1 MNNDQFSVF
10 IRFWVISRNDW
21 NISAVIAKTGPK
33 DPGKCYELAAE
44 TLPFQVSVGKCLIAD
59 GKSILSTV

>member
-10 IRFWVISRNDW
+10 IRFWGISKNDYK
-21 NISAVIAKTGPK
+21 ISAVIAKTGLK
-33 DPGKCYELAAE
+33 DLGKCYELAAE
-44 TLPFQVSVGKCLIAD
+44 TLPFQVSVRKCLIAD